1 MATDNLYLPS
11 VYRQVVTEHFQSNS
25 WREIL
30 INPEGAST
38 TLRDE
43 STLPRS
49 GGHRFKD
56 IPNRFLFWRV
66 LYDKLELIEHS
77 LDSNLTENQVRIH
90 FRDSPVLDSGIS
102 VYETSDSV
110 VLLVPTACS
119 CHRFS
124 FSRPVRHNN
133 ETQNE
138 NVSMDASIFSNFNI
152 PAIDDPATFYSY
164 NAELSH
170 PYSAASCLDQKNDA
184 IFIIALQNNVMLYIR
199 LEYISGLPTLKE
211 ICQESAVPRMLSNI
225 TKVFSTHVENPVI
238 NSLAVHPFQQDIY
251 VYSLDEACELK
262 VWSIDKSV
270 YIYIMDMKKY
280 YAASAENGSR
290 PHIIHKRFDD
300 QLLLTIYLS
309 LSESSKFVVLEPCT
323 DHGMFKLQQ
332 KFVVCSPMSHRLVDM
347 ALYGDDIWCIWRT
360 GKDIA
365 CIKSVNVRSG
375 EWKNCILD
383 STSFE
388 QPLSYSSNPK
398 ETYLDKIFSSPT
410 FFTEN
415 DLKNAI
421 AVYDTSDNCELVTDY
436 RSKISNAIDTKVSQE
451 MDKYESTDIESQ
463 WQLVEQ
469 CSASFY
475 KSCLDYRRKRLAP
488 LGLIWLGQSSNLLVV
503 ITNSSF
509 CFLRPTDIIEDK
521 VFLVQTSM
529 QENELNRLIKVLML
543 EEKDKSG
550 LLLDINI
557 TPSNL
562 INLIKESYKFD
573 NSNPDI
579 TLFLNG
585 RNIGDTVRS
594 LIIMLYTDVEK
605 TFETSINNNSF
616 KSKLGLSVV
625 SHSFH
630 QLVVTRFDLCCR
642 LFALM
647 ELNTRCY
654 GQTSEFVI
662 DARTLLYSYWIL
674 AVFSYDIKLCEKLFF
689 TYHTN
694 LAKTPFMDCLNNLLE
709 YTWPLINGST
719 LANFLLDEG
728 RYNYIQRMSQLLDY
742 SKWDET
748 LVMSY
753 MLNNEPDKALDVLKN
768 DINKDISHFLKTITL
783 FEKHSYYEH
792 AIQLGKH
799 VLEMSMHS
807 GDESM
812 TSMFHSNIFLNNLKI
827 KAYSDAYNNIL
838 CLKDQ
843 DRKLNCL
850 HTFVLTLL
858 ENGEKEKLLSF
869 KFSGLQSSVE
879 DIVLKK
885 ARSLSNADAELYY
898 MFLCSMHDKY
908 GKYKKLATTFYELYL
923 RADSCMAQEQY
934 LRLSLLYLESLS
946 PEKAWF
952 VTTKLP
958 FHSKSDDLYNK
969 NNGLIQIED
978 LKKYCWLARARQQIE
993 ESTTDMDVLSVVS
1006 VLIMKHKYK
1015 EVMRLSKMWNLPMYY
1030 PLRELVKTC
1039 LTLTDPNE
1047 CEKAWLWLADNEV
1060 IGNGIDSGKIA
1071 WQFLETLVN
1080 RYEEKD
1086 QTSLHFHVADEM
1098 LMNKAFL
1105 PSWLVKNY
1113 KERNIGEL
1121 LQLYLSYGELI
1132 NCADLILE
1140 LFEIA
1145 NQDNNLN
1152 NYSLGKTVP
1161 TDIIECLIVNLKHH
1175 KLTLGDELLNKY
1187 RTFCDQIVTLESKN
1201 YIEENQFMNY

>member
-1 MATDNLYLPS
+1 MAASNLCAES
-11 VYRQVVTEHFQSNS
+11 IYRQVVTEHFQSNN
-25 WREIL
+25 WRDIL

-49 GGHRFKD
+49 GGYRFKD

-66 LYDKLELIEHS
+66 LYDKLELVEHS
-77 LDSNLTENQVRIH
+77 LDTNLTENQVRIH

-102 VYETSDSV
+102 VYETSESV

-124 FSRPVRHNN
+124 FPRPNCIDN
-133 ETQNE
+133 EIQNE
-138 NVSMDASIFSNFNI
+138 NVWMDASIFSNFNI
-152 PAIDDPATFYSY
+152 PSIDDPATFYSY

-170 PYSAASCLDQKNDA
+170 PYSAASCLDQKHDA

-262 VWSIDKSV
+262 VWSIEKSV
-270 YIYIMDMKKY
+270 YIYIMDMKKL
-280 YAASAENGSR
+280 YASSAENGSR
-290 PHIIHKRFDD
+290 PHIIHKRSDD

-332 KFVVCSPMSHRLVDM
+332 KFYVCSPMNNRLVDM
-347 ALYGDDIWCIWRT
+347 AFYGDEIWCIWRT
-360 GKDIA
+360 GKDVA
-365 CIKSVNVRSG
+365 CIKSVNIKSG

-383 STSFE
+383 TTAFE
-388 QPLSYSSNPK
+388 QLITYSPNIK
-398 ETYLDKIFSSPT
+398 ETYLNKIFSSPT
-410 FFTEN
+410 YFTEN

-421 AVYDTSDNCELVTDY
+421 TVYDTSDNYEFVTDY

-451 MDKYESTDIESQ
+451 MDKYDSSDLESQ

-488 LGLIWLGQSSNLLVV
+488 LGLIWLGPSSNLLVI

-509 CFLRPTDIIEDK
+509 CFLRPTDNIEHK
-521 VFLVQTSM
+521 IFSM
-529 QENELNRLIKVLML
+529 NNAVHENELNRLINVLML
-543 EEKDKSG
+543 DQKHKSSQF
-550 LLLDINI
+550 LDINI
-557 TPSNL
+557 PSNNL
-562 INLIKESYKFD
+562 ISLIKEFYKFD
-573 NSNPDI
+573 NSNPKV

-585 RNIGDTVRS
+585 RNICDTVRS
-594 LIIMLYTDVEK
+594 LILLLYVDAKNAFEK
-605 TFETSINNNSF
+605 SFTKIF
-616 KSKLGLSVV
+616 KSNLGISVI

-630 QLVVTRFDLCCR
+630 QMVLTRFDLCCR
-642 LFALM
+642 LLALM
-647 ELNTRCY
+647 ELNTRSY

-662 DARTLLYSYWIL
+662 DARTLVHSYWIL
-674 AVFSYDIKLCEKLFF
+674 AVFSQDIKLCEKMYLIN
-689 TYHTN
+689 HQI
-694 LAKTPFMDCLNNLLE
+694 LVKTSFIDCIKNLLE
-709 YTWPLINGST
+709 YTWPLNNGST
-719 LANFLLDEG
+719 IANFLLEEKK
-728 RYNYIQRMSQLLDY
+728 YNFIQSMAHLLDY

-753 MLNNEPDKALDVLKN
+753 MLNNEPDKALDVMKN
-768 DINKDISHFLKTITL
+768 DINKETSQFLKTITL
-783 FEKHSYYEH
+783 FEKHGYYKH

-799 VLEMSMHS
+799 VLEMALHN
-807 GDESM
+807 GDEHMS
-812 TSMFHSNIFLNNLKI
+812 SMFYSNIFLNNLKI
-827 KAYSDAYNNIL
+827 KAYKDAYNNIL
-838 CLKDQ
+838 SLKDQ

-858 ENGEKEKLLSF
+858 ENGEKEQLLSF
-869 KFSGLQSSVE
+869 NFSGLQSAVE

-885 ARSLSNADAELYY
+885 ARSLSNVDAAVYY

-908 GKYKKLATTFYELYL
+908 HKYKKLAITFYELYV
-923 RADSCMAQEQY
+923 RADTNVEQEQY
-934 LRLSLLYLESLS
+934 LRLSLLYLETLS
-946 PEKAWF
+946 SEKAWF
-952 VTTKLP
+952 VTTSLP
-958 FHSKSDDLYNK
+958 CYSKSVYTSDKKD
-969 NNGLIQIED
+969 GLIQIDD
-978 LKKYCWLARARQQIE
+978 LKKLCLLARARQEIE
-993 ESTTDMDVLSVVS
+993 DSTTDVDVQSVIS

-1015 EVMRLSKMWNLPMYY
+1015 EVLRLSKLWNLPIHY

-1039 LTLTDPNE
+1039 LTLVDPE
-1047 CEKAWLWLADNEV
+1047 ESEKAWIWLADNGV
-1060 IGNGIDSGKIA
+1060 NGDGIDSAKIA
-1071 WQFLETLVN
+1071 WRFLETLVN
-1080 RYEEKD
+1080 RYEEKNL
-1086 QTSLHFHVADEM
+1086 TLLHYHVADE
-1098 LMNKAFL
+1098 LLRNKAFL
-1105 PSWLVKNY
+1105 PNWLVKTY

-1121 LQLYLSYGELI
+1121 LQLYLSYGELLS
-1132 NCADLILE
+1132 CACIVSEFFEVVMDYNE
-1140 LFEIA
+1140 LNKCVYGE
-1145 NQDNNLN
+1145 
-1152 NYSLGKTVP
+1152 TVP

-1175 KLTLGDELLNKY
+1175 NLPLGDELLEKY
-1187 RTFCDQIVTLESKN
+1187 KIFCDKIVIQESKKLDEINLCFN
-1201 YIEENQFMNY
+1201 Y